1 MFDTRDKRAAAMGMI
16 LFPMMPNPDGLAF
29 SQGDRKM
36 VQGIY
41 PFEVTG
47 ITVGGDIG
55 LRGRHGTYEGQSPSL
70 LGQYII
76 AIDRSRNEL

>member
-41 PFEVTG
+41 PFEITG
-47 ITVGGDIG
+47 ITVGGNVG
-55 LRGRHGTYEGQSPSL
+55 LRGRHGVWEGQGPSL

-76 AIDRSRNEL
+76 AIDKSREEM